1 MKARPRLRAAAA
13 VLVACAIGLTV
24 VLLTAPK
31 PRSTTA
37 PTPSQDSTEVPGP
50 GPHTPTPQPAPPR
63 TLPGEAI
70 LAGFGSP
77 SQPPREDLRRLRHL
91 FDNALLLTKS
101 ARDRPLATPE
111 DWGALLLGRWPG
123 TEAMLPTHHPALD
136 AQARVVDRWGT
147 PLHIHALGSGRFEL
161 RSAGPDRKL
170 WTQDD
175 VTP

>member
-1 MKARPRLRAAAA
+1 VKARPRLPTVAA
-13 VLVACAIGLTV
+13 VLAACAIGLTV
-24 VLLTAPK
+24 VLLTAPR

-37 PTPSQDSTEVPGP
+37 PIPFQISAEVPVP
-50 GPHTPTPQPAPPR
+50 RTHPSTSQPSPPR

-91 FDNALLLTKS
+91 FDNALLLAKS

-123 TEAMLPTHHPALD
+123 TEALLPTHHAALD
-136 AQARVVDRWGT
+136 SQARVIDRWGT